1 MMKRYLLAIAAM
13 VLLAPVIFSADPAFA
28 QTVDMRSPAME
39 VVTWLIGLLATILS
53 AVGAVGFRLV
63 LAKFGLTNSQLEQNL
78 NDRLND
84 IIFKGMDYALATA
97 KNEVLKKGSGLEA
110 VKFDNYFMS
119 LAASY
124 VAERAPQ
131 ILKRFSVTQQKLE
144 EMIWARIPAYVQT
157 VPITGGAATSE
168 TAKQVAAVT
177 GGPEAATST
186 PPVVV
191 QPKAETPLPAVKASG
206 IFGANEAPDTGA

>member
-1 MMKRYLLAIAAM
+1 MMKRYLLAIAVM

-97 KNEVLKKGSGLEA
+97 KNEVMKKGSGLEA

-177 GGPEAATST
+177 GGPEAATVA

-191 QPKAETPLPAVKASG
+191 QPKAETPLPAAREVG
-206 IFGANEAPDTGA
+206 IFQGNAPDTGA

>member
-1 MMKRYLLAIAAM
+1 MKRHVVFAIA
-13 VLLAPVIFSADPAFA
+13 LLCSLILWDDVVCA
-28 QTVDMRSPAME
+28 QTVDLRSPALE
-39 VVTWLIGLLATILS
+39 VVTWLFGLLATILS
-53 AVGAVGFRLV
+53 ALGTVAIRLV
-63 LAKFGLTNSQLEQNL
+63 MSRTGFSNSQLEQNL

-97 KNEVLKKGSGLEA
+97 KNEVMKKGSGLEA

-157 VPITGGAATSE
+157 VPITGGATTSE

-191 QPKAETPLPAVKASG
+191 QPKAETPLPAGKASG
-206 IFGANEAPDTGA
+206 IFGANEAPNTGA